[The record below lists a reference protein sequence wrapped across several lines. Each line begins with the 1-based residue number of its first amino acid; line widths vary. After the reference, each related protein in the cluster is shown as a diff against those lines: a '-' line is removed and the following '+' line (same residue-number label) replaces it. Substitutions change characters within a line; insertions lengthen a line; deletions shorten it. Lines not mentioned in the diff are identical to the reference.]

1 MKVAILN
8 GVNLNFLGIRETSIY
23 GSDTLDQINKKI
35 EKFCIDLNIEVEFYQ
50 SNIEGEIVN
59 KIHSLYKKVDY
70 LIINPGAYTHYSIAI
85 RDAIL
90 AVGIKTVEVH
100 LSNVDAREEFRKHSV
115 ISDIAIGKIS
125 GFGSFGYIMA
135 LEYIKQRGNI

>member
-23 GSDTLDQINKKI
+23 GSDTLEQINKKI
-35 EKFCIDLNIEVEFYQ
+35 EKFCIDSDIEIEFYQ

-59 KIHSLYKKVDY
+59 KIHSLYKSVDY

-90 AVGIKTVEVH
+90 AVGIKTIEVH
-100 LSNVDAREEFRKHSV
+100 LSNVDAREDFRKHSV
-115 ISDIAIGKIS
+115 ISDIAVGKIS

>member
-23 GSDTLDQINKKI
+23 GSDTLDQINEKI
-35 EKFCIDLNIEVEFYQ
+35 EKFCTDSNIEIEFYQ

-59 KIHSLYKKVDY
+59 KIHSLHKSVDY
-70 LIINPGAYTHYSIAI
+70 IIINPGAYTHYSIAI

-90 AVGIKTVEVH
+90 AVGIKTIEVH

-115 ISDIAIGKIS
+115 ISDIAVGKIS

>member
-23 GSDTLDQINKKI
+23 GSDTLDQINEKI
-35 EKFCIDLNIEVEFYQ
+35 EKFCIDSNIEIEFYQ

-59 KIHSLYKKVDY
+59 KIHSLYKSVDY

-90 AVGIKTVEVH
+90 AVGIKTIEVH

-115 ISDIAIGKIS
+115 ISDIAVGKIS

>member
-35 EKFCIDLNIEVEFYQ
+35 ESFCIDSNIEIEFYQ

-59 KIHSLYKKVDY
+59 KIHSLYKSVDY
-70 LIINPGAYTHYSIAI
+70 IIINPGAYTHYSIAI

-90 AVGIKTVEVH
+90 AVGIKTIEVH
-100 LSNVDAREEFRKHSV
+100 LSNVDAREDFRKHSV
-115 ISDIAIGKIS
+115 ISDIAVGKIS

>member
-35 EKFCIDLNIEVEFYQ
+35 EKFCIDSNIEVEFYQ

-59 KIHSLYKKVDY
+59 KIHSLYKNVDY